1 MSTLTERLTAIKA
14 NGGQVVSCYVS
25 LEPEDRRRA
34 KYLIELKDAA
44 KAIRERLDSLMPER
58 SARRAVERDLTKI
71 LEYVGHSSDLPA
83 ARGVAIFASTPL
95 KLFAA
100 VPLPQVYHTRLAL
113 DRAPQ
118 LEELIATEQEF
129 GRLLMV
135 VADRVHAR
143 LFDVTAF
150 EAVELPCSRSAGM
163 RGGKYHGDR
172 QGSPGWGEADYH
184 NRIREEEHR
193 HYDLVAR
200 ELAARERER
209 PARDIILAGP
219 GTVPTTLLRFL
230 SSALADR
237 VTGTVRLNP
246 PEVTPAAVYRA
257 ALDVRRKRER
267 VAERTLATAV
277 EQGLTAGWTV
287 NGIEPTLGALAK
299 GQVRVL
305 LVRADTHR
313 QGYRCAA
320 SGRLAASKA
329 ECSGEGEPMPVP
341 DLVSDAIQEALRQ
354 HVSVT
359 VIRDRKPA
367 DAIDG
372 MAALLR
378 FR

>member
-1 MSTLTERLTAIKA
+1 MSKLTERLAGITA
-14 NGGQVVSCYVS
+14 NGAQVVSCYVS

-71 LEYVGHSSDLPA
+71 LEHVAHSSDLPA

-100 VPLPQVYHTRLAL
+100 VPLPQVYHTRLAV

-129 GRLLMV
+129 ARVLMV

-163 RGGKYHGDR
+163 RGGKYHSDR
-172 QGSPGWGEADYH
+172 QGAPPAPRAAGRRGGKSHSDRRGAPGWGEADYH

-219 GTVPTTLLRFL
+219 GTVPATLLRFL

-237 VTGTVRLNP
+237 VIGTVRLNP
-246 PEVTPAAVYRA
+246 REVTPAAVYRA
-257 ALDVRRKRER
+257 ALGVRRKRER

-277 EQGLTAGWTV
+277 EQGLSAGWTV

-313 QGYRCAA
+313 QGYRCAV

-329 ECSGEGEPMPVP
+329 EC
-341 DLVSDAIQEALRQ
+341 
-354 HVSVT
+354 
-359 VIRDRKPA
+359 
-367 DAIDG
+367 
-372 MAALLR
+372 
-378 FR
+378 